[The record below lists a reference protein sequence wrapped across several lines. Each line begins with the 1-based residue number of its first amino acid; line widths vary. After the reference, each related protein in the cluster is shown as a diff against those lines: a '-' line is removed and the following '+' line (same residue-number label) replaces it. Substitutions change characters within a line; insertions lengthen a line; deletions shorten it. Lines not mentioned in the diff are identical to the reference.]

1 MRLNRKKG
9 FTLVEVLIVAP
20 IVIVVVGTFIA
31 AMTYLTGDALQE
43 SARVKL
49 LNETHAALDRIETDT
64 KLSGAFLSVNNMTIT
79 SPQGFNDTTQT
90 FTNTGLATGPALV
103 LNTYVSDRNPLT
115 AGKGMVYL
123 ANTPNACNS
132 PDLYQN
138 QIMTMN
144 TVYFVKNNTLWK
156 RTLATNNYSSKACS
170 GITPWQRPTC
180 TPGVTGT
187 LCASQDEALLSV
199 AAGGSITLLT
209 EYYATPASSTI
220 VTGAMTGTNA
230 ARQTALNGTT
240 TVKIT
245 IRATT
250 QVAGQTITQQGY
262 IRATRLGPLRTYA
275 TPV

>member
-1 MRLNRKKG
+1 MRHNNTDG

-20 IVIVVVGTFIA
+20 IVILVVGIFIA

-49 LNETHAALDRIETDT
+49 LNDTHAALERIENDT
-64 KLSGAFLSVNNMTIT
+64 KMSGAFLSVNNMTIV
-79 SPQGFNDTTQT
+79 SPQGFNDTTQA

-103 LNTYVSDRNPLT
+103 LNSYATDRNPQT

-123 ANTPNACNS
+123 ADAPNACTN
-132 PDLYQN
+132 PNLYQN
-138 QIMTMN
+138 QILTMN
-144 TVYFVKNNTLWK
+144 SVYFVKNNTLWK
-156 RTLATNNYSSKACS
+156 RTLSTSNFASKDCT
-170 GITPWQRPTC
+170 GVTVWQRPSC
-180 TPGVTGT
+180 SPGVSGSI
-187 LCASQDEALLSV
+187 CAGQDEALLTVDAS
-199 AAGGSITLLT
+199 GSITLLT
-209 EYYATPASSTI
+209 EYFASPSSTSP
-220 VTGAMTGTNA
+220 VAATMTGTNA
-230 ARQTALNGTT
+230 ARQTALNGTN

-262 IRATRLGPLRTYA
+262 VRATRLGPLRTYA

>member
-1 MRLNRKKG
+1 MRRNSKKG
-9 FTLVEVLIVAP
+9 FTLVEVLVVAP

-64 KLSGAFLSVNNMTIT
+64 KLSGAFLSVNNTTIV
-79 SPQGFNDTTQT
+79 SPQGYNDTTQA

-103 LNTYVSDRNPLT
+103 LNSYVSDRNPFSD
-115 AGKGMVYL
+115 GKGMVYL

-132 PDLYQN
+132 PNLYQN

-156 RTLATNNYSSKACS
+156 RTLATNNYNSKACS
-170 GITPWQRPTC
+170 GVTAWQRPSC
-180 TPGVTGT
+180 TPTVTGSQ
-187 LCASQDEALLSV
+187 CASQDEALLTV
-199 AAGGSITLLT
+199 ASGGTLTLLT
-209 EYYATPASSTI
+209 EYYTTPASTS
-220 VTGAMTGTNA
+220 VVSGAMTGTNA
-230 ARQTALNGTT
+230 ARQTALNSTN